1 MISTHDSLII
11 SDKTIVDFYHSNPN
25 INIVSINLFFID
37 IIQKLTTN
45 LTSTLNENNISKILS
60 IITDINSTVNSFDH
74 NIQHKL
80 LEMKKNYMDD
90 IKDILNSNSLSNE
103 QYIRNALERNQDN
116 MLTKTTLILND
127 HIPKNQELYSQLE
140 KTIHSRFAEIT
151 NATNTLLMQNK
162 QSLDKESIMKDL
174 DTQMN
179 KLVTLVYQPICSY
192 IQSSEQRTTSQIESV
207 KENISSQKQSHEL
220 LSSELTVFLNKYKNN
235 SSSKGNV
242 SETELYYILQRL
254 MPSDE
259 IIRCSTDTASGDF
272 KIIRY
277 DKQKP
282 NILFEN
288 KHYTRSVDTEEIK
301 KFERDIAIQKM
312 HGIFLSQNSPITFK
326 NTFHIDVV
334 NGFIMVFV
342 PNVEYNVD
350 KIRIAIDIIDALA
363 VQIQL
368 LQETK
373 SGEEETSRSMNSS
386 ILSDIIREYI
396 DFGKQKMD
404 IVETIKSHS
413 KLLLDKIDTLQ
424 LPHLNAYLQG
434 TGQYK
439 NEDFICPH
447 CHKFNGRNKAS
458 LSTHIRHCKSNP
470 ALKPVTSVATIL

>member
-1 MISTHDSLII
+1 MLTDNVITIT
-11 SDKTIVDFYHSNPN
+11 DKTIVDFYHANPN
-25 INIVSINLFFID
+25 INIVSINLFFLD

-45 LTSTLNENNISKILS
+45 LTSTLNESNISKILS
-60 IITDINSTVNSFDH
+60 IITDINSTVNSLDIS
-74 NIQHKL
+74 IQHKL
-80 LEMKKNYMDD
+80 LDMKKNYMDD

-127 HIPKNQELYSQLE
+127 HIPKNQEIYSKLE
-140 KTIHSRFAEIT
+140 KTIHSHFTDIT
-151 NATNTLLMQNK
+151 NTTNLLLTQNK
-162 QSLDKESIMKDL
+162 QALDKESIMKDL
-174 DTQMN
+174 DVQLN
-179 KLVTLVYQPICSY
+179 KLVSLVYQPICAY

-207 KENISSQKQSHEL
+207 KENISSQKQSNEL
-220 LSSELTVFLNKYKNN
+220 LSSELNVFLNKYKNN

-259 IIRCSTDTASGDF
+259 IIRCSSDTASGDF
-272 KIIRY
+272 KIIRH

-301 KFERDIAIQKM
+301 KFERDVAIQKM

-334 NGFIMVFV
+334 NGFIMVYV

-350 KIRIAIDIIDALA
+350 KIRIAIDIIDSLSI
-363 VQIQL
+363 QIQL

-373 SGEEETSRSMNSS
+373 SEEEDASRTMNSF

-396 DFGKQKMD
+396 EFGKHKMD
-404 IVETIKSHS
+404 IVETVKSHS
-413 KLLLDKIDTLQ
+413 KLLLEKIDALTL
-424 LPHLNAYLQG
+424 PNLNAYLQG

-458 LSTHIRHCKSNP
+458 LSTHIRHCKLNP
-470 ALKPVTSVATIL
+470 AIKPAATPVV